1 MNNEQNLNKVET
13 RQLNIAD
20 VICRFSFEELQ
31 YMLVMLTEGQD
42 KVNGSKA
49 FEGFQNIKTQETII
63 NKVRQKCWEYHQN
76 GI

>member
-1 MNNEQNLNKVET
+1 MKKEENLENSTEQALT
-13 RQLNIAD
+13 IPD

-42 KVNGSKA
+42 KVNSSKA
-49 FEGFQNIKTQETII
+49 FEGFQNYKIQETII
-63 NKVRQKCWEYHQN
+63 EKIRQKCWDCHQN

>member
-1 MNNEQNLNKVET
+1 MGNDKLKNEQ
-13 RQLNIAD
+13 QCAIHD

-42 KVNGSKA
+42 IINSSKA
-49 FEGFQNIKTQETII
+49 FVGFQNLKTQETII
-63 NKVRQKCWEYHQN
+63 EKVRQKCWECHQN

>member
-1 MNNEQNLNKVET
+1 MKKEQNSQNAET
-13 RQLNIAD
+13 QALNIPD
-20 VICRFSFEELQ
+20 VICRFSYEELQ

-42 KVNGSKA
+42 KVNSSKA

>member
-1 MNNEQNLNKVET
+1 MENDKLKHEKQCA
-13 RQLNIAD
+13 IHD

-42 KVNGSKA
+42 KINSSKA

-63 NKVRQKCWEYHQN
+63 EKVRQKCWECHQN